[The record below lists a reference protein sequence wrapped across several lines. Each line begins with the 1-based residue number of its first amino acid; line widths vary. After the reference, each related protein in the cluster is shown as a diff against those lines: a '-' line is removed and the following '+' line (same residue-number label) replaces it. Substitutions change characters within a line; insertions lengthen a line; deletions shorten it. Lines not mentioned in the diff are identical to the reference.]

1 MGIYLKYITN
11 YLVRKASF
19 WAIFIVYLLV
29 FSLMCLIIP
38 ATTHAYF
45 VWAWVTDFRT
55 LNIILEY
62 LIALFA
68 AMVAVII
75 FRMPREDGSELLI
88 CSKPIHHYKMITA
101 KFIIFIITCLCYAL
115 VSALFAC
122 FGFCLPT
129 NYWTVLS
136 LAISMFTISCI
147 FSFLYGG
154 IAILTSVK
162 YGKLWMISL
171 NMIIVLITNIIF
183 LVGAIGLKEPAT
195 AITDS
200 KSTTSSSVTFVN
212 RNNQQ
217 VTGDFLVSLSGDDF
231 NLPDLEWERQA
242 YQEGVDNSTAKWI
255 YPIDITGHMYIMS
268 NLGYLDNVR
277 KEING
282 NRQIGQ
288 SSAFTYKINDLVH
301 KYPTERLSDDFNDDN
316 YELWTEFANPD
327 SPLFYTQYQNIK
339 RADLKELVELNTT
352 LPTQDINVIMQ
363 RLMELLQ
370 DVITNEN
377 IVCPS
382 GISSSS
388 TGLDIFDP
396 ISLDAPY
403 NNTRFLFGYEDP
415 WSKLPTYSA
424 GKFFN
429 GASRTRNI
437 IFKNPESL
445 EPSAVEKDIFD
456 YLIYELMFDKGS
468 ALYNCLSKDG
478 TYWKWNLRTDPNTS
492 FQLIYR
498 EIYNVL
504 SNDNVNAILNLD
516 SEYDYGYEI
525 YKFKYYLSRQL
536 LGYYGIGNVKC
547 SNWNDNPTEKI
558 TVPYNYYFRL
568 VFIPQYNSYTIRNID
583 DYRTELPIPIEGMDV
598 NPKEFLQ
605 YGTFVLPPLQKEFG
619 LGKYNFLS
627 YAFTNDNFLQGVYPL
642 VPSTCVYDGNLD
654 TSELENPELYEI
666 YDLTNTGWVNIENQ
680 FGYFS
685 ELGLKIDT
693 LLNRFAFTRSQ
704 IYGNRGFTNLYGS
717 SVGKNSIQLTVYQH
731 LLFSYTCDP
740 VYSPYMLIGI
750 YLAIDFIILSLGYV
764 AYIRHDVK

>member
-11 YLVRKASF
+11 YLIRKTSF
-19 WAIFIVYLLV
+19 WVVFIVYLFI
-29 FSLMCLIIP
+29 FSLICLIIP
-38 ATTHAYF
+38 ATINAYF

-55 LNIILEY
+55 LTIVLEY

-68 AMVAVII
+68 AMIAVII
-75 FRMPREDGSELLI
+75 FQMPREDGSELLI

-115 VSALFAC
+115 VSASLAC
-122 FGFCLPT
+122 FGFFLQT

-136 LAISMFTISCI
+136 LVISMFTISCI

-162 YGKLWMISL
+162 YGKLWIISL
-171 NMIIVLITNIIF
+171 NMILVFITNIIF
-183 LVGAIGLKEPAT
+183 LVGATGLKEPAT

-200 KSTTSSSVTFVN
+200 KSTISSSVTFVN
-212 RNNQQ
+212 RDNQQ
-217 VTGDFLVSLSGDDF
+217 VNGDYIISLSGDDF
-231 NLPDLEWERQA
+231 NLPDLEWEKQV
-242 YQEGVDNSTAKWI
+242 YQEGVDNSTTKWI
-255 YPIDITGHMYIMS
+255 YPFDITGHMYIMS

-282 NRQIGQ
+282 NCEIGQ
-288 SSAFTYKINDLVH
+288 SSAYTYKINDLVH
-301 KYPTERLSDDFNDDN
+301 KYPTESLPDNYDDDN
-316 YELWTEFANPD
+316 YELWTEFASPD
-327 SPLFYTQYQNIK
+327 APLFYTQYQDIK
-339 RADLKELVELNTT
+339 KADLKELVQINTT
-352 LPTQDINVIMQ
+352 LPSDIDAVMQ

-382 GISSSS
+382 GISSSN
-388 TGLDIFDP
+388 LALNIANP
-396 ISLDAPY
+396 ISFDAPY
-403 NNTRFLFGYEDP
+403 SNTRFLFDYDDP
-415 WSKLPTYSA
+415 WSKSPTYTV

-429 GASRTRNI
+429 GTSRTRNI

-445 EPSAVEKDIFD
+445 EPSDVEKDIFD

-468 ALYNCLSKDG
+468 SLYNCLVQDG
-478 TYWKWNLRTDPNTS
+478 TYWKWNLKTDPNAP
-492 FQLIYR
+492 FKLIYK

-504 SNDNVNAILNLD
+504 SNNNVKAALNLNSD
-516 SEYDYGYEI
+516 YDYGYEL

-536 LGYYGIGNVKC
+536 LGYYGIENVKC
-547 SNWNDNPTEKI
+547 SNWMDNPTEKI
-558 TVPYNYYFRL
+558 TVPYFYYFRL
-568 VFIPQYNSYTIRNID
+568 VFIPQYNSYTIRNLD
-583 DYRTELPIPIEGMDV
+583 QYRTELPMQVDGMDV
-598 NPKEFLQ
+598 SPKEFLQ

-619 LGKYNFLS
+619 YGKFNFIS
-627 YAFTNDNFLQGVYPL
+627 YAFTDDNIFQGGYPL
-642 VPSTCVYDGNLD
+642 VPSTCLYDGNLD
-654 TSELENPELYEI
+654 TLGLKHPELYEI
-666 YDLTNTGWVNIENQ
+666 YDLTNDGWVTMSNQ

-693 LLNRFAFTRSQ
+693 LLNEFAFSRLQ
-704 IYGNRGFTNLYGS
+704 IYGNKGYTNLYGS
-717 SVGKNSIQLTVYQH
+717 YVDKNSIQLTLYQH

-740 VYSPYMLIGI
+740 VYSPYMLIAI
-750 YLAIDFIILSLGYV
+750 YLIVDFIILSLGYV